1 MKAPPV
7 QLDKKL
13 WRAALA
19 QVDRAAWVLNY
30 EFAVDI
36 LPRYNAQLIE
46 VKVISD
52 L

>member
-19 QVDRAAWVLNY
+19 QFDRAAWV
-30 EFAVDI
+30 VDDEVAI
-36 LPRYNAQLIE
+36 DALPRDDARLIE